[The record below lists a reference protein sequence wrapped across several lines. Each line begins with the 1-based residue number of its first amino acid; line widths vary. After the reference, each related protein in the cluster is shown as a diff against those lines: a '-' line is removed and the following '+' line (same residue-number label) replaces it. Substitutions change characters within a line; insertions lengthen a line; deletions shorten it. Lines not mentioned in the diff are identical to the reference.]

1 MCAVKQHSRF
11 PAQNR
16 KKKTVLFLI
25 SETPLAEKSPKLQ
38 YGERLKPNSL
48 ALARAKNEGKELLP
62 SETRERERE
71 RESGGGGK
79 QEW

>member
-1 MCAVKQHSRF
+1 MPSNNIPGF
-11 PAQNR
+11 PR
-16 KKKTVLFLI
+16 KTGKKKKTVLFLI

-62 SETRERERE
+62 RARERERE